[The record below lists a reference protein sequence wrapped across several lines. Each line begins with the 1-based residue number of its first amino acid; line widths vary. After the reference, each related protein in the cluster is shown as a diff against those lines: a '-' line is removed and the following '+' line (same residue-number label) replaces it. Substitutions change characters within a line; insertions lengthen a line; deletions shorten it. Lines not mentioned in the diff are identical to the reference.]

1 MLRNY
6 LKTAIRNLRR
16 NKFYSFINIC
26 GLAVGLATCL
36 LIWLYVSDEL
46 SYDRYNR
53 NADRIYRV
61 NTEIKFGNNFIDLA
75 VAVPATGLAMMTEL
89 PGVVQYTRLNW
100 WGSIHVRK
108 GNVNLQEDRVAIA
121 DSTLFSVFSLPMIVG
136 NPARA
141 LVAPH
146 SIVLTE
152 TTAKRYFGRTDIVGQ
167 SLLVDDSTLYNITGV
182 IRDIPSQSHFN
193 FDFFVPMSGDPHS
206 RNQDWLSSQN
216 FHTYV
221 LLDEHA
227 DPKRIQAE
235 LNKLMDRHVGPQL
248 GAFLHQSLA
257 DFEKTGGFLHADLT
271 ALTDIHLKSN
281 KAGELETGGNIQYI
295 YIFSG
300 IAVFILLIA
309 CVNFMNLSTA
319 RSANRSREVGIR
331 KVLGSLKGNLVR
343 QFLAESILVT
353 WIALALALLIAAVA
367 LPYFNQLSGKAIR
380 PEALFGPSM
389 LAVLFVLVFVVG
401 VLAGSYPAFFLAA
414 FRPVDV
420 LKGKL
425 AGGFSRSWL
434 RNGLVVFQFAI
445 SITLII
451 GTAVIYSQLNFIR
464 SRDAGFDRSQVMVI
478 QHTDALGNQATSFR
492 NEVSQMSGVRGA
504 TMTPFIPTG
513 ADRDWTNI
521 CTSAALDLRTSMHTQ
536 FWTVDEN
543 YIPTLGMHL
552 LAGRNFSHEFPTD
565 STGLIVN
572 EAALRFLGAG
582 SLMDKKFYALNVQLK
597 LTVYHIIGVIR
608 DFNFNSMREAVTPL
622 CLTLGYSNE
631 NISVRINHGDI
642 PRVTDQIRQMWRKM
656 APSQPFGYS
665 FMDDSF
671 RHLYSE
677 EAETGHIAVTFSV
690 LAIVIACLGLFG
702 LITFAAEQ
710 RTREIGIRKVLGAR
724 VSTIVALIAR
734 DFLGLVVLASIIAF
748 PIAGWA
754 MNHWLLGFAYRIGIS
769 WWIFAGAG
777 LTAILIAAATVSYR
791 AVRAALANPVES
803 LRTE

>member
-1 MLRNY
+1 MLKNY
-6 LKTAIRNLRR
+6 LKTAIRNLLR

-46 SYDRYNR
+46 SYDRYNLH
-53 NADRIYRV
+53 ADRIYRV
-61 NTEIKFGNNFIDLA
+61 NTEIKFGNNFIDLS
-75 VAVPATGLAMMTEL
+75 VAVPATGDAMVHEV

-121 DSTLFSVFSLPMIVG
+121 DSTLFSVFSLPMIAG
-136 NPARA
+136 NPATA

-193 FDFFVPMSGDPHS
+193 FDFFVPMSGDPQS

-227 DPKRIQAE
+227 DPKKIQAE

-331 KVLGSLKGNLVR
+331 KVLGSLKGNLIR

-353 WIALALALLIAAVA
+353 LVALGLALLLAVAA
-367 LPYFNQLSGKAIR
+367 LPYFSQLSGKAIR
-380 PEALFGPSM
+380 PEALFAPSM
-389 LAVLFVLVFVVG
+389 LGLLFILVIVVG

-478 QHTDALGNQATSFR
+478 QHTEALGNQATSFR
-492 NEVSQMSGVRGA
+492 NELSQMSGVRGA

-513 ADRDWTNI
+513 TDRDWTNI

-631 NISVRINHGDI
+631 NISVRIDKGDI

-671 RHLYSE
+671 RHLYTA